1 MAKRGDVTGR
11 PEVVDAGQWQRR
23 RDELLA
29 EEKRLT
35 RELDALAARRRR
47 LPMVRFDA
55 EYVFEGP
62 DGQQTLLDLFGEHRV
77 LAVYQFM
84 DVGPESF
91 CPGCTYLTDNVT
103 ALERLADSDI
113 AWATVSDMPL
123 KQMTGY
129 WRDRGWDVPYFSSRG
144 TTFSA
149 DCGAGGGFLLSLF
162 LRDGDEVFRTYSTT
176 QRGVDRLL
184 FANNIAD
191 LAVFGR
197 QQDWEDS
204 PDGWPQ
210 SPTYG

>member
-1 MAKRGDVTGR
+1 MAERTEVTAR
-11 PEVVDAGQWQRR
+11 PEVVAAEEWQQR

-55 EYVFEGP
+55 GYVFEGP
-62 DGQQTLLDLFGEHRV
+62 DRKQTLLELFGGHRM

-84 DVGPESF
+84 DVGPENF

-103 ALERLADSDI
+103 ALERLTDSDI
-113 AWATVSDMPL
+113 AWATISDMPL
-123 KQMTGY
+123 QQMTGY
-129 WRDRGWDVPYFSSRG
+129 WRERGWDVPYLSSHG

-162 LRDGDEVFRTYSTT
+162 LRDGDDVFRTYATT